1 MNPGNVVR
9 ACEVT
14 PGALLGEG
22 GQGRVTEVLAIG
34 GRPVRDVVVKRY
46 HDGIAINPASLTR
59 LVALR
64 RSMSEAD
71 AAALDAVACWPRAVL
86 VADDRAVGAL
96 LPRVPADFTFDLRMP
111 AGGGST
117 VVLRELQFLIADAAA
132 LRRRGIAE
140 LDTATCLRVLAHC
153 TEVAAMLHRHGI
165 VLGDLSVKNVLWRV
179 VPEPAVYLVDCD
191 GVRLGG
197 ADPVSPQPNSPGW
210 DDPLFPGTQNQ
221 QSDVYK
227 TALVVLRAAARNFHT
242 RDPER
247 AAEVL
252 GRGLLPLLRASL
264 RAEPGSRPP
273 ISAWREPL
281 LRRAAELRPP
291 TRPEGVTPDE

>member
-1 MNPGNVVR
+1 MSRGNVVR
-9 ACEVT
+9 AADVAE
-14 PGALLGEG
+14 GALLGEG

-34 GRPVRDVVVKRY
+34 GLPVRDLVIKRY

-64 RSMSEAD
+64 RSMSSVD

-86 VADDRAVGAL
+86 VSGDRAVGAL

-111 AGGGST
+111 GGGST
-117 VVLRELQFLIADAAA
+117 ATLRELQFLIADAAL
-132 LRRRGIAE
+132 LRRRGIE
-140 LDTATCLRVLAHC
+140 DPDTVTRLRVLAHC
-153 TEVAAMLHRHGI
+153 TEVAAMLHRHGV
-165 VLGDLSVKNVLWRV
+165 VLGDLSVKNVLWRAE
-179 VPEPAVYLVDCD
+179 PEPAVYLVDCD

-227 TALVVLRAAARNFHT
+227 SALVVLRAVARNFHT
-242 RDPER
+242 RDPEG

-252 GRGLLPLLRASL
+252 GRGLMPLLRASL

-273 ISAWREPL
+273 ISAWPEPL
-281 LRRAAELRPP
+281 LRRAAELRTP
-291 TRPEGVTPDE
+291 TRPEGVTTR